1 MFQISLLF
9 VMHLEPGPKEMRC
22 SERAGPCGLHA
33 GGREEATGRIV
44 SNVGRED
51 KETEGAGRERGEDA

>member
-9 VMHLEPGPKEMRC
+9 VMHLGPGPKEMRC

-33 GGREEATGRIV
+33 GGAKKRQEDCV
-44 SNVGRED
+44 KCGREQ
-51 KETEGAGRERGEDA
+51 GRLRVQAER

>member
-33 GGREEATGRIV
+33 GGARKRSDRKDCV
-44 SNVGRED
+44 
-51 KETEGAGRERGEDA
+51 KCGA